1 MVSCILCQR
10 SEENKVTGVLSTKE
24 GVTAHQNCLLYSSGL
39 FCRNTPDFDD
49 LFGFS
54 ATDVLSEHRRGL
66 KLTCNKC
73 KKKGATVGC
82 EISTCRKS
90 YHYPCAIQAKAQTF
104 EDQFNESFGLYCF
117 GCQKT
122 KSRTSSEMAL
132 SDEDLP
138 STSTRN
144 PKRKLSFN
152 DREEEIRA
160 PRHSRRIM
168 SIESTDSDQTD
179 AGENTGLISPLQ
191 SDLDENT
198 NSQELLNRNL
208 PVIATVTVQQK
219 ESQDT
224 TEDAVTELQPSNSEQ
239 SYLLQVEPNGVL
251 MDPSYFWSN
260 CTSSGCAQAIF
271 TNFIQE
277 MTDIFTRITSGQA
290 STQDCDVAL
299 KVMMASGKLGEL
311 VAKQQKDLQKKLT
324 ELQQAA
330 TALDKA
336 ALFLP
341 K

>member
-198 NSQELLNRNL
+198 NSQELLNRF
-208 PVIATVTVQQK
+208 V
-219 ESQDT
+219 
-224 TEDAVTELQPSNSEQ
+224 
-239 SYLLQVEPNGVL
+239 
-251 MDPSYFWSN
+251 F
-260 CTSSGCAQAIF
+260 
-271 TNFIQE
+271 FI
-277 MTDIFTRITSGQA
+277 
-290 STQDCDVAL
+290 
-299 KVMMASGKLGEL
+299 K
-311 VAKQQKDLQKKLT
+311 
-324 ELQQAA
+324 
-330 TALDKA
+330 
-336 ALFLP
+336 
-341 K
+341 